1 MIHIAKTIPAGTLI
15 IWIKIKIQTK
25 TLHLHLGIKSDTAP
39 SIPATAPLAPIKGI
53 KLSGSTFLELKKL

>member
-15 IWIKIKIQTK
+15 IWIKIKIQTN
-25 TLHLHLGIKSDTAP
+25 TLTFALGYKIKYAP

-53 KLSGSTFLELKKL
+53 KLSGSTIP